1 MVFTNKNR
9 FFTITWEYC
18 RISEKLVNIKNEIIK
33 VKYFRTNWGSQILS
47 NNGCYKVKFI
57 TYQTGF
63 NIGPIKNRKQADHF
77 NSFLAECNMTNIFF
91 RLLFNL
97 RWLWFIIF

>member
-63 NIGPIKNRKQADHF
+63 NIGPIKNRKQADHSIAF
-77 NSFLAECNMTNIFF
+77 LLNVTWQIFSFDFF
-91 RLLFNL
+91 LILGGSGL
-97 RWLWFIIF
+97 